1 MSPSFQDTVV
11 RHQVTR
17 GERPTLPAEAQDAI
31 SEDSI
36 AADLAEAMQACWLQE
51 PRQRPTFAAISAKLL
66 GQAQTLHRQEYSRAA
81 SRQ

>member
-1 MSPSFQDTVV
+1 MV
-11 RHQVTR
+11 RDQVKR

-36 AADLAEAMQACWLQE
+36 AADLAEAMQACWVQE
-51 PRQRPTFAAISAKLL
+51 PRQPRPTFAAISATKLL